1 VHKERSNLIEIVL
14 RAAPS
19 SVSLEAPVNLS
30 APSQVVFIIAVV
42 IAIIAIIGVF
52 VAIPFVSAYAFWIM
66 TLAFVILAGACLMRG
81 T

>member
-1 VHKERSNLIEIVL
+1 
-14 RAAPS
+14 
-19 SVSLEAPVNLS
+19 VNLS